1 MELIAFS
8 RFRRLEF
15 SAGGG
20 PFTQLVSQRL
30 GATLAY
36 LGQRLGT
43 SPNFLTALGLAC
55 YLTAAAS
62 YAFLPPG
69 ANALIACM
77 LLYQLAYGLDCSD
90 GQLARAQRR
99 TSEFGAWWDVSAD
112 AISSLC
118 LAFALIYWLGQG
130 ADGLEP
136 WVLLVVLPLAVG
148 RVLTLYSSKT
158 AASSR
163 GTGGGS
169 RGAAFRQTGK
179 WLLWLIIDTPT
190 LLLVVCL
197 LRDSVALLSLYVA
210 GMGIV
215 YCLNAA
221 YLGLTKL
228 QRA

>member
-1 MELIAFS
+1 MQQISFS
-8 RFRRLEF
+8 RFWRLEF

-20 PFTQLVSQRL
+20 PLTQAVSQRL
-30 GATLAY
+30 GAMLAY
-36 LGQRLGT
+36 LGQRLGA
-43 SPNFLTALGLAC
+43 SPNFLTALGLIY
-55 YLTAAAS
+55 YLTAAAC

-69 ANALIACM
+69 ATVMIACL

-90 GQLARAQRR
+90 GQLARAHRR
-99 TSEFGAWWDVSAD
+99 TSEFGGWWDVSAD

-118 LAFALIYWLGQG
+118 LAFALVYWLGQRASG
-130 ADGLEP
+130 MEP
-136 WVLLVVLPLAVG
+136 WVVLTVLPLAVG
-148 RVLTLYSSKT
+148 RVLTLYSSKA

-169 RGAAFRQTGK
+169 RGATFRQTGK
-179 WLLWLIIDTPT
+179 WLLWLIVDTPT

-197 LRDSVALLSLYVA
+197 LRDSVVFLPLYAA
-210 GMGIV
+210 GMGTV

-221 YLGLTKL
+221 YLGLTRL